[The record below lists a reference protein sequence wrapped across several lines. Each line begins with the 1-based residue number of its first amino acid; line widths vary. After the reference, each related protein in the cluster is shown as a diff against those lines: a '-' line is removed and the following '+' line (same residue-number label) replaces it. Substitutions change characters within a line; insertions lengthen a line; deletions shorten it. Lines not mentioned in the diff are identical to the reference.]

1 MDLSGVGEVARLDGL
16 TFGVLVGTLLAGIR
30 HGFDIDHVAAIGD
43 IASSQQHRRR
53 SFFLATTYAL
63 GHMVVVLA
71 LGAAAVIAGVRI
83 SALTDSIATRVIGLT
98 LIALGGY
105 VVYSLIRFR
114 RDFRIMS
121 RWMLVTAG
129 VRRVLLWIRPPPH
142 VVIEHEHEHGP
153 GHHAHAHQQV
163 IPPTTTA
170 PAAAPVATVTHA
182 HPHQHVVEGPSDPF
196 TEYSGATSFL
206 VGIVHGVGAETPTQ
220 MLLFTTAA
228 GVAGA
233 WGGGVVVV
241 TFVAGLFLGN
251 LLLTALTVSGF
262 AAGRRMPLLYIG
274 LAATTAAA
282 SIWIGAIYLL
292 GRTDLLPWLLGH

>member
-1 MDLSGVGEVARLDGL
+1 MDVNGVGEVARLDGL
-16 TFGVLVGTLLAGIR
+16 TLGVLAAMLLAGLR

-43 IASSQQHRRR
+43 IASSQEHRRR
-53 SFFLATTYAL
+53 SFLLATTYAL

-71 LGAAAVIAGVRI
+71 LGTVAVAAGVRI
-83 SALTDSIATRVIGLT
+83 SASIDVIATRVIGVT

-114 RDFRIMS
+114 RDFRMMS

-129 VRRVLLWIRPPPH
+129 VRRVLLWIRPPRQ

-163 IPPTTTA
+163 MPPTTSA
-170 PAAAPVATVTHA
+170 PAAAPVTTVTHA
-182 HPHQHVVEGPSDPF
+182 HPHRHVIEAPADPF

-206 VGIVHGVGAETPTQ
+206 IGIVHGVGAETPTQ

-233 WGGGVVVV
+233 WAGGVVVV
-241 TFVAGLFLGN
+241 AFVIGLFLGN

-262 AAGRRMPLLYIG
+262 AAGRKMPLLYMA
-274 LAATTAAA
+274 LAATTAAT
-282 SIWIGAIYLL
+282 SIWIGAVYLL
-292 GRTDLLPWLLGH
+292 GRTDLLPWLLGT